1 MHYIKVTVNRDETAS
16 MAIHVGAWEIPVL
29 EAKHGEERLTI
40 GEPVDFPNRPWPTDA
55 RSEMQRL
62 NKLYGVTSAADG
74 APTFAEKAYGPG
86 SAGVRALASAMAA
99 AQKAANKPARKPR
112 GRPRSEASDLVG
124 QQAG

>member
-1 MHYIKVTVNRDETAS
+1 MHFTKVTVRRDETAA
-16 MAIHVGAWEIPVL
+16 MVIHVGAWEIPVL
-29 EAKHGEERLTI
+29 EAKHGEEKLEV
-40 GEPVDFPNRPWPTDA
+40 GELKDFPNREWPTDP

-86 SAGVRALASAMAA
+86 SAGIRALGAAMEAA
-99 AQKAANKPARKPR
+99 RKAATGKTGR
-112 GRPRSEASDLVG
+112 GRPRKPASDLVG